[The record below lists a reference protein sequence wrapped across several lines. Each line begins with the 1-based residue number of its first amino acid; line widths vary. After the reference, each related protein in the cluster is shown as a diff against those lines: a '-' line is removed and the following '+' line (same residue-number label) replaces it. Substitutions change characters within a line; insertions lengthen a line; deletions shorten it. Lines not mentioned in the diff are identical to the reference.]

1 MKTFSAPDSQPAA
14 SRSVGFASLVLLAC
28 SATAC
33 GGGSKTNGAGPDA
46 STSDDGGYGQSSSGG
61 ISLGGSSSGGS
72 SGGSESG
79 ADDSGADGP
88 SDDGSSSSSGGGE
101 GGEDSSSGS
110 GDSGA
115 DSGGSSSSGGSDS
128 GADGGSSSSGGGADS
143 GSSSSSSG
151 GSDGGA
157 DSGGSSSSGGS
168 DSGTD
173 SSSSSSGGADGGG
186 DGSSSG
192 AMDAAADADTSTTCN
207 LSGAWALK
215 VAVQVTWQG
224 TTILAAGGGTVDVWA
239 LMQGTQTGDSIAT
252 TVLPC
257 GIGLPD
263 FDGPA
268 IAGPPIY
275 GVALP
280 DSLFDGT
287 FLTATASSLMV
298 SSSVPGA
305 TFTSPAEANL
315 LGITLADPTTA
326 AWPSL
331 AAAQA
336 AEVDTDMDGNP
347 GVTAL
352 SKYGN
357 GMVRTENDGGTYSS
371 IPAIGTGI
379 GGIGTADELYMAL
392 RSVIALSG
400 TLTTC
405 TQASG
410 PATVSH
416 FDSHAL
422 GCHLV
427 GGGNCS
433 NSQSSFVDNNSPTFA
448 VTSATFAAQMLTNT
462 GTCPNVRAALP

>member
-1 MKTFSAPDSQPAA
+1 
-14 SRSVGFASLVLLAC
+14 
-28 SATAC
+28 
-33 GGGSKTNGAGPDA
+33 
-46 STSDDGGYGQSSSGG
+46 
-61 ISLGGSSSGGS
+61 
-72 SGGSESG
+72 
-79 ADDSGADGP
+79 
-88 SDDGSSSSSGGGE
+88 
-101 GGEDSSSGS
+101 
-110 GDSGA
+110 
-115 DSGGSSSSGGSDS
+115 
-128 GADGGSSSSGGGADS
+128 
-143 GSSSSSSG
+143 
-151 GSDGGA
+151 
-157 DSGGSSSSGGS
+157 
-168 DSGTD
+168 
-173 SSSSSSGGADGGG
+173 
-186 DGSSSG
+186 
-192 AMDAAADADTSTTCN
+192 MDAATDADTSTTCN
-207 LSGAWALK
+207 LSGPWALK

-275 GVALP
+275 GVAFP

-287 FLTATASSLMV
+287 FLTATASSLTV
-298 SSSVPGA
+298 SSSAPGA
-305 TFTSPAEANL
+305 TLTSPAEANL

-326 AWPSL
+326 AWPGL

-336 AEVDTDMDGNP
+336 AEVDTDADGNP

-357 GMVRTENDGGTYSS
+357 GAVRTENDGGTYSS

-400 TLTTC
+400 TLTSC

-433 NSQSSFVDNNSPTFA
+433 SSQSSFVDNNSPTFA